1 MLAAVLGLAA
11 WFLCQPST
19 MPQLEQSEKAR
30 SSEHAS
36 MRNNPQESSP
46 TPKPTNDSVASRWQT
61 SSPTASAAA
70 SDSSLNE
77 RWKPRP

>member
-36 MRNNPQESSP
+36 MRNNPQQSSP
-46 TPKPTNDSVASRWQT
+46 TPTPADSVASRWQT